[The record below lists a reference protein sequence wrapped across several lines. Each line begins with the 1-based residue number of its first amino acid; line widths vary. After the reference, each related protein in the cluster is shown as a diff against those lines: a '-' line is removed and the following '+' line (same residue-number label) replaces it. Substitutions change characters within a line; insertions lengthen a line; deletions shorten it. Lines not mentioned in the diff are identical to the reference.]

1 MPSLKAL
8 RNRLKVVENT
18 RQITKAMKAVS
29 VSKLRRVQQSMEDT
43 RRYADALARITGHL
57 LQASSDTEHPLQRA
71 VETPNRITLVLITAD
86 RGMCGAYNNHIL
98 NTAKRYVEQEVGTD
112 KVELVCIGKK
122 GRDFARKRGWTI
134 LAEHIDLQGKVQAQL
149 MAEITDALVDRFLAG
164 DTDRVMIAYNTFIN
178 MMRYEQ
184 RLVEFLPLDPKELLA
199 EEGEEEAEGGAAEG
213 GGEMIFEPDAET
225 VFGVVL
231 ERYMRVRMVT
241 NEADALTAEHS
252 ARMLAMSNATDNCDE
267 LMETLTLQLNKAR
280 QAAITKELLEIVSG
294 AEALEG

>member
-1 MPSLKAL
+1 
-8 RNRLKVVENT
+8 
-18 RQITKAMKAVS
+18 
-29 VSKLRRVQQSMEDT
+29 MEST

-57 LQASSDTEHPLQRA
+57 LQAASDTDHPLQRA
-71 VETPNRITLVLITAD
+71 TDDPERVTLVLMTAD

-98 NTAKRYVEQEVGTD
+98 NTARQYVEQVGAD

-134 LAEHIDLQGKVQAQL
+134 LSEHIELQGKVQAQL
-149 MAEITDALVDRFLAG
+149 MAEITDMLVERFLAG
-164 DTDRVMIAYNTFIN
+164 DTDRVMIAYNTFVN
-178 MMRYEQ
+178 MMRYDQ
-184 RLVEFLPLDPKELLA
+184 RLVEFLPLDPQELLA
-199 EEGEEEAEGGAAEG
+199 EEEGAEAEGGG
-213 GGEMIFEPDAET
+213 GTEMIFEPDAET

-231 ERYMRVRMVT
+231 ERYLRVRMVT